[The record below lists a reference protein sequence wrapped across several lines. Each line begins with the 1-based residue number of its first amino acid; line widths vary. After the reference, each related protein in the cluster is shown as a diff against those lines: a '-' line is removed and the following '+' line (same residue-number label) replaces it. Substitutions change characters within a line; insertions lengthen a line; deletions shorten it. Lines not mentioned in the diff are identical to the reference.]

1 MGLNRSVH
9 KKVFEVTGSYNQFDA
24 TVHSGRATKN
34 IFSFYRD
41 WNKLKSEFPIHWNC
55 GYSQLWTLKMDTI
68 SACFFFSEFK
78 GKNYGQIFIY
88 LWKITL

>member
-1 MGLNRSVH
+1 MVLNRSVH

-68 SACFFFSEFK
+68 SVIFYEFK
-78 GKNYGQIFIY
+78 GKNYGKIFIY
-88 LWKITL
+88 LSKITL